1 MRKNRVKNSRK
12 INKYLNQLIDE
23 LNSTIHNNFDV
34 EIWYSN
40 NYILLFLLHSE
51 FITHSDIN
59 WFEKSDE
66 EIINIVNSNDDIF
79 VDEVYTYILKENKR
93 KNFSKK
99 AMYEDY
105 KYIIYKTIYNN
116 EPQNY
121 MVESLI
127 NPN

>member
-23 LNSTIHNNFDV
+23 LNSTIHDNFDV
-34 EIWYSN
+34 EIWYSDTC
-40 NYILLFLLHSE
+40 ILIFLLHSE

-59 WFEKSDE
+59 WFEKTDD
-66 EIINIVNSNDDIF
+66 EIITIVNSNEETF
-79 VDEVYTYILKENKR
+79 TDEVYTYILKENKR
-93 KNFSKK
+93 RNFSKK

-116 EPQNY
+116 EPQAY
-121 MVESLI
+121 TVESPI

>member
-23 LNSTIHNNFDV
+23 LNSTIHDNFDV
-34 EIWYSN
+34 EIWYSDT
-40 NYILLFLLHSE
+40 YILIFLLHSE

-59 WFEKSDE
+59 WFEKTDD
-66 EIINIVNSNDDIF
+66 EIITIVNSNEETF
-79 VDEVYTYILKENKR
+79 TDEVYTYILKENKR
-93 KNFSKK
+93 RNFSKK

-116 EPQNY
+116 EPQAY
-121 MVESLI
+121 TVESPI
-127 NPN
+127 SPN